1 MLCDEEN
8 FPATSENSNDVGIG
22 VCLSS
27 SSHVLFCTEQLVEA
41 FHFGVFIDKNDLSTI
56 LDHTM
61 TRIAE
66 KGEDSLVGVDFEET
80 S

>member
-27 SSHVLFCTEQLVEA
+27 SSHILFCTEQLVEA
-41 FHFGVFIDKNDLSTI
+41 FHFGVFVDEDDLSAI

-61 TRIAE
+61 SRIAE
-66 KGEDSLVGVDFEET
+66 EGEDCLMWIDFEET
-80 S
+80 A